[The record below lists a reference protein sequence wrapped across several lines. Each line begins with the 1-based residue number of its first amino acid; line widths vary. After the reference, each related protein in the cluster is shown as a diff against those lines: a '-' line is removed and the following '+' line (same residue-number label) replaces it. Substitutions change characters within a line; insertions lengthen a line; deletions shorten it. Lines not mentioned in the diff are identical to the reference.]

1 MEWSTSKNGME
12 FILLIH
18 DQICYGIHS
27 IPFIFGT
34 DGSGAENLIVKAK
47 RNGRGRT
54 KLYASDI

>member
-34 DGSGAENLIVKAK
+34 DGMNISLHSCQIVKK
-47 RNGRGRT
+47 
-54 KLYASDI
+54 KIMELIE